1 MFASLTVPLRP
12 TQIVQT
18 MYSHQRATRW
28 EQVALPFCPHFKHAC
43 WTYVRFVCPYG
54 CVERLF
60 AGWFP
65 RNEAM
70 TNRQNDETS
79 RRALSLLA
87 MFSLLNCLIY
97 LDRGAISSN
106 GINAD
111 GLEQDFNVSV
121 VRDGLLPSAFMVGL
135 LVSSPVFASLAS
147 SPDQNEMRLIAYG
160 LLVWAM
166 SVLGCALSVG
176 FWSLLL
182 CRMAV
187 GVGEASFVALASPFI
202 DDAAPPERKTL
213 WLAVFYAC
221 IPVGYALGFLYGGT
235 VAVAVGWRAA
245 FALESLMMLPF
256 IAYAYWMSSQTGGVV
271 RDGAVSG
278 AALMLEFARDA
289 LHGRHRTF
297 SLITAALTCY
307 TGVIGSYAFFGPQAA
322 KNMFDVS
329 SETTDIAFSVMTVT
343 TGIFGTFTGGYVL
356 DLMGNSIQNGMKL
369 GLVAMSGAAGM
380 ILVAFSS
387 TTSFLSFCVV
397 FSVGQ
402 FLLFFVQ
409 APSNAMILW
418 SVPRDQ
424 RAIAMSL
431 AVVAQHIAGDVP
443 GPPIMGLIQ
452 EHVTHEWRVTMGLAV
467 IVIAV
472 GAACYGIGS
481 RDDEHETRDER
492 LEGVAQE
499 WEREQQPLVGG

>member
-1 MFASLTVPLRP
+1 MTSS
-12 TQIVQT
+12 QI
-18 MYSHQRATRW
+18 A
-28 EQVALPFCPHFKHAC
+28 
-43 WTYVRFVCPYG
+43 
-54 CVERLF
+54 
-60 AGWFP
+60 
-65 RNEAM
+65 
-70 TNRQNDETS
+70 ETS
-79 RRALSLLA
+79 PRDSLSLLG
-87 MFSLLNCLIY
+87 MFSLLNILIY

-111 GLEQDFNVSV
+111 GVVQDFNVSI
-121 VRDGLLPSAFMVGL
+121 VRDGLLPSAFMIGL
-135 LVSSPVFASLAS
+135 LVSSPIFASLAS
-147 SPDQNEMRLIAYG
+147 SPDRNEMRLIAYG
-160 LLVWAM
+160 LLVWAA
-166 SVLGCALSVG
+166 SVLGCAFSVG

-182 CRMAV
+182 CRTVV

-235 VAVAVGWRAA
+235 VAVAVGWRVA
-245 FALESLMMLPF
+245 FALESLMMVPF
-256 IAYAYWMSSQTGGVV
+256 IAYAYWMSDRS
-271 RDGAVSG
+271 GAVVMDETTSG
-278 AALMLEFARDA
+278 GASMLEFANDT

-297 SLITAALTCY
+297 SLVTAALTCY

-329 SETTDIAFSVMTVT
+329 SEVTDVAFSVMTVT

-356 DLMGNSIQNGMKL
+356 DLVGNTVQNGMKL
-369 GLVAMSGAAGM
+369 GLVAMAGAAAV
-380 ILVAFSS
+380 ILVAFAS

-431 AVVAQHIAGDVP
+431 AVVAQHVAGDVP

-452 EHVTHEWRVTMGLAV
+452 EHLTHNWRVTMGLAV
-467 IVIAV
+467 IVISV
-472 GAACYGIGS
+472 GAACYGVGS
-481 RDDEHETRDER
+481 RDDDREARDEA
-492 LEGVAQE
+492 LESGSRDQE
-499 WEREQQPLVGG
+499 WRPLVG

>member
-1 MFASLTVPLRP
+1 
-12 TQIVQT
+12 
-18 MYSHQRATRW
+18 
-28 EQVALPFCPHFKHAC
+28 
-43 WTYVRFVCPYG
+43 
-54 CVERLF
+54 
-60 AGWFP
+60 
-65 RNEAM
+65 M
-70 TNRQNDETS
+70 TNSQNAETS
-79 RRALSLLA
+79 PRDSLSLLA

-135 LVSSPVFASLAS
+135 LLSSPVFASLAS
-147 SPDQNEMRLIAYG
+147 SPDRNEMRLIAYG
-160 LLVWAM
+160 LLVWAT
-166 SVLGCALSVG
+166 SVLGCAFSAG

-182 CRMAV
+182 CRMVV

-245 FALESLMMLPF
+245 FALESLMMVPF
-256 IAYAYWMSSQTGGVV
+256 ITYAYWMSYRTGAMV
-271 RDGAVSG
+271 RDGAASG
-278 AALMLEFARDA
+278 GAPMLEFANDA

-297 SLITAALTCY
+297 LLVTAALTCY

-322 KNMFDVS
+322 KSIFGVS
-329 SETTDIAFSVMTVT
+329 SETTDVAFGVMTVT
-343 TGIFGTFTGGYVL
+343 TGIFGTFAGGYVL
-356 DLMGNSIQNGMKL
+356 DVVGNSVQNGMKL
-369 GLVAMSGAAGM
+369 GLVAMAGAAIV

-431 AVVAQHIAGDVP
+431 AVVAQHVAGDVP

-452 EHVTHEWRVTMGLAV
+452 EHVTRDWRVTMGLAV

-472 GAACYGIGS
+472 GAACYGVGS
-481 RDDEHETRDER
+481 RDDDHEARDDA
-492 LEGVAQE
+492 LEGGT
-499 WEREQQPLVGG
+499 REQQPLVAG